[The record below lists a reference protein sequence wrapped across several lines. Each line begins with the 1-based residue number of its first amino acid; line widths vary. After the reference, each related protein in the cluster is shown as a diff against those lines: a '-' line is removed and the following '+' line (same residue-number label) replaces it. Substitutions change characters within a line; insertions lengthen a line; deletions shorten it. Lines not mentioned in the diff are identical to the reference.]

1 MDREDIHLS
10 VVSPVYQ
17 SEPLVDLLVE
27 RIRTA
32 VSEITNSYE
41 IILIEDRG
49 PDNSWHKIEEN
60 CKRHQNVIG
69 LRLSRNFGQQHAI
82 QAGLDASRGEWVIV
96 MDCDLQDTPEEI
108 IKLYQKGQEGFEIVQ
123 AQRANRQDDFT
134 KKFASNLFN
143 KVLGYLTDTEQDP
156 TIANFTLFHR
166 KAVDAM
172 DSLKDHNRYYPMLVQ
187 WVGFNRS
194 KVIINHADREIGK
207 SSYSLSKRLGLAID
221 TILTFSDK
229 PLRLTVK
236 AGVLLTFFSI
246 LAGFSL
252 IVIYMLVDVV
262 VPGWTSLALLLC
274 FFSGSIIS
282 ILGML
287 GLYMGKT
294 FETVK
299 HRPTYI
305 IDAKMNI

>member
-1 MDREDIHLS
+1 MSGNIHLS
-10 VVSPVYQ
+10 IVSPVYK
-17 SEPLVDLLVE
+17 SEPLVDSLVE
-27 RIRTA
+27 RIRSA

-49 PDNSWHKIEEN
+49 PDNSWKKIEDN
-60 CKRHQNVIG
+60 CKRYQNVIG

-82 QAGLDASRGEWVIV
+82 QAGLDASKGEWVVV
-96 MDCDLQDTPEEI
+96 MDCDLQDMPEEI
-108 IKLYQKGQEGFEIVQ
+108 IKLYNKGQEGFEIVQ
-123 AQRANRQDDFT
+123 AQRANRQDDFV
-134 KKFASNLFN
+134 KRSASNIFN

-166 KAVDAM
+166 KVVDAF
-172 DSLKDHNRYYPMLVQ
+172 DSLKDHNRYYPMLAQ
-187 WVGFNRS
+187 WVGFNRA
-194 KVIINHADREIGK
+194 KIVIDHADREIGK
-207 SSYSLSKRLGLAID
+207 SSYSLRKRMGLAID

-252 IVIYMLVDVV
+252 IVVYILVDIV
-262 VPGWTSLALLLC
+262 VPGWASLALLLC

-282 ILGML
+282 ILGMI
-287 GLYMGKT
+287 GLYTGKT

-299 HRPTYI
+299 RRPTYI
-305 IDAKMNI
+305 IDTKMNI

>member
-96 MDCDLQDTPEEI
+96 MDCDLQDMPEEI
-108 IKLYQKGQEGFEIVQ
+108 ITLYQKGQEGFEIVQ

-134 KKFASNLFN
+134 KKSASNLFN

-262 VPGWTSLALLLC
+262 VPGWASLALLLC

>member
-1 MDREDIHLS
+1 MSGNIHLS
-10 VVSPVYQ
+10 IVSPVYK
-17 SEPLVDLLVE
+17 SEPLVDSLVE
-27 RIRTA
+27 RIRSA

-49 PDNSWHKIEEN
+49 PDNSWKKIEDN
-60 CKRHQNVIG
+60 CKRYQNVIG

-82 QAGLDASRGEWVIV
+82 QAGLDASKGEWVVV
-96 MDCDLQDTPEEI
+96 MDCDLQDMPEEI
-108 IKLYQKGQEGFEIVQ
+108 IKLYNKGQEGFEIVQ
-123 AQRANRQDDFT
+123 AQRANRQDDFV
-134 KKFASNLFN
+134 KRSASNIFN

-166 KAVDAM
+166 KVVDAFN
-172 DSLKDHNRYYPMLVQ
+172 SLKDHNRYYPMLAQ
-187 WVGFNRS
+187 WVGFNRA
-194 KVIINHADREIGK
+194 KIVIDHADREIGK
-207 SSYSLSKRLGLAID
+207 SSYSLRKRMGLAID

-252 IVIYMLVDVV
+252 IVVYILVDIV
-262 VPGWTSLALLLC
+262 VPGWASLALLLC

-282 ILGML
+282 ILGMI
-287 GLYMGKT
+287 GLYTGKT

-299 HRPTYI
+299 RRPTYI
-305 IDAKMNI
+305 IDTKMNI

>member
-1 MDREDIHLS
+1 MSGNIHLS
-10 VVSPVYQ
+10 IVSPVYK
-17 SEPLVDLLVE
+17 SEPLVDSLVE
-27 RIRTA
+27 RIRSA
-32 VSEITNSYE
+32 ASEITNSYE

-49 PDNSWHKIEEN
+49 PDNSWKKIEDN
-60 CKRHQNVIG
+60 CKRYQNVIG

-82 QAGLDASRGEWVIV
+82 QAGLDASKGEWVVV
-96 MDCDLQDTPEEI
+96 MDCDLQDMPEEI
-108 IKLYQKGQEGFEIVQ
+108 IKLYNKGQEGFEIVQ
-123 AQRANRQDDFT
+123 AQRANRQDDFV
-134 KKFASNLFN
+134 KRSASNIFN

-166 KAVDAM
+166 KVVDAFN
-172 DSLKDHNRYYPMLVQ
+172 SLKDHNRYYPMLAQ
-187 WVGFNRS
+187 WVGFNRA
-194 KVIINHADREIGK
+194 KIVIDHADREIGK
-207 SSYSLSKRLGLAID
+207 SSYSLRKRMGLAID

-252 IVIYMLVDVV
+252 IVVYILVDIV
-262 VPGWTSLALLLC
+262 VPGWASLALLLC

-282 ILGML
+282 ILGMI
-287 GLYMGKT
+287 GLYTGKT

-299 HRPTYI
+299 RRPTYI
-305 IDAKMNI
+305 IDTKMNI